1 MERYEHEGKVFF
13 QPEEGKLIKIT
24 YTIQCVRTINDVE
37 EDENGA
43 PIVVTREEP
52 YTETA
57 TQILNTF
64 TVDADKEGDFTI
76 EEIPDPSIPEIP
88 ESIARLRDIGVELGE
103 IQKWFTATDYI
114 PNKIVVGEWEET
126 DERWISYKQERAK
139 KRARQDEIMKQ
150 LTSTSVTE

>member
-1 MERYEHEGKVFF
+1 MERYESEGKVFF
-13 QPEEGKLIKIT
+13 RPEEGKLIKIT
-24 YTIQCVRTINDVE
+24 YTRECVRFIHDVE

-52 YTETA
+52 YTDTA

-88 ESIARLRDIGVELGE
+88 ESIARLRDLGVELGE

-114 PNKIVVGEWEET
+114 PNKVFVGEWSET
-126 DERWISYKQERAK
+126 DERWIAYKEERAR
-139 KRARQDEIMKQ
+139 KRARQDEILKEMGAAR
-150 LTSTSVTE
+150 